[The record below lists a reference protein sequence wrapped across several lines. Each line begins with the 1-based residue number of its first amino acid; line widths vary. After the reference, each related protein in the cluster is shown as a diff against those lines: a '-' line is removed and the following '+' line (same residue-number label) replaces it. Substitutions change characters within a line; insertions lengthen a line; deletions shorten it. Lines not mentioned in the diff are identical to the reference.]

1 MALQFISVKCPECGA
16 ELSVENGR
24 EFAYCS
30 YCGTKVIISNDNE
43 HIYRTIDEASVKQA
57 ETDRIVKLK
66 ELEME
71 EKSKRMRI
79 GLIIGWVAIFF
90 IIAIFNFVTEG
101 TLMGIF
107 PAIWFNI
114 GVFGGIF
121 LLASR
126 KNSDKNNDK

>member
-1 MALQFISVKCPECGA
+1 MAIQFISVKCPECGA

-66 ELEME
+66 KLEIE
-71 EKSKRMRI
+71 AKSKRGRI
-79 GLIIGWVAIFF
+79 ALIIGWVVIFF
-90 IIAIFNFVTEG
+90 IVAIVSFVTEG
-101 TLMGIF
+101 SFMGMF
-107 PAIWFNI
+107 SWIWI
-114 GVFGGIF
+114 LVGLF
-121 LLASR
+121 LGFYLL
-126 KNSDKNNDK
+126 DNNGN